1 MAKKAGKAKKDPVY
15 EAGMKARRRILGD
28 KYVDRAVKN
37 IRPHTADF
45 QDYVVRS
52 AWQVWTR
59 QRLDDRTRRLLV
71 LGTMVAI
78 GRWEEFV
85 MHARAA
91 LETGLSIKDIEEVLI
106 QQGVYCGVPAANT
119 AFHHLNALVDA
130 LTREGVR
137 ITGIK

>member
-1 MAKKAGKAKKDPVY
+1 MAKKSKKDPVY
-15 EAGMKARRRILGD
+15 AAGMKARRRILGD
-28 KYVDRAVKN
+28 KYVDGALKK
-37 IRPHTADF
+37 IRPHTEDF

-59 QRLDDRTRRLLV
+59 PRLDDHTRRLLV

-91 LETGLSIKDIEEVLI
+91 LEAGMPIKDIVEVLI

-119 AFHHLNALVDA
+119 AFHHLNNLIDA
-130 LTREGVR
+130 LTTEGVK
-137 ITGIK
+137 IEGLK